1 VTIDY
6 RSIALMLPIVTLVC
20 VLGMVLYQA
29 AAPRSR
35 SLRLWTIGFSGI
47 ALGLLTI
54 IARPA
59 VPLIVSAPL
68 GNLVT
73 FAGAILI
80 CLGLRMFF
88 GRSTSLTWPWLL
100 AAVLVSANA
109 ACVVLDLP
117 NLRFAASNT
126 GHGLFTGWLA
136 VEFLRGRGNA
146 GIRLAAASI
155 SGLVS
160 AYFLAGAVFYTVQ
173 PGAAVIFAAHFF
185 GGPGYAV
192 AMVWTIALTFLLLT
206 MAALR
211 TSQDLRLSESTLRA
225 ALDALAEGVVTHD
238 AKGTITS
245 ANRAAAEILGLAE
258 ADLVGRGIPDARWQA
273 VGSDGRPL
281 EDEAFPALH
290 TLRTGQPVR
299 DAVMGLAV
307 PDGGRRWV
315 SVNTAP
321 VARTDLAVPHDTV
334 LVTSFSDITERLTR
348 EADLEQSRA
357 DLARSLDN
365 LTFTQDAM
373 DNSVDG
379 IFWVRATD
387 GRLAYV
393 NKVVARK
400 LGYDRD
406 ELMALSWSDID
417 DGLPLEGLSAL
428 LADKG
433 SDGFAALESRHRTR
447 AGRLIEVE
455 LNVRQGCRDGE
466 PLLIISARDVSELA
480 ALSRHFVALMVTT
493 QDYISI
499 TDANQRFVGGSQAL
513 ARLAGLASWRDLLG
527 KTDAEL
533 FPSDQAAI
541 FMAEERRILDGES
554 PGLDLERTVTNNAG
568 ETRWIH
574 SQKYPIRDARGAI
587 VGMLA
592 ITRDIT
598 ARREAEEA
606 LNRNR
611 LLLESVLEN
620 SPALIYAKDADG
632 RYIFVNRQWE
642 DKFDRRREAAI
653 GQTDA
658 ELFPPDTAEL
668 FLANDRAAI
677 SCGRAMQFE
686 ETTPDIDAD
695 TVLLSIKVPL
705 IDQSGALEGL
715 CGIATDIADRKHI
728 EQQLSAQVS
737 ELADARR
744 ASLNMMSDLAEERR
758 LAEDLRARAE
768 AANQSKSAFL
778 AAMSHEIRTP
788 MNGVI
793 GMIDLLSTTEMGD
806 DQRGMVNTVRES
818 AFSLLHI
825 LNDILDFSK
834 IEAGK
839 LSLESIPL
847 SIGAIMEGVTE
858 TLLSTA
864 TRKGVQLSLYIDPA
878 GPGCV
883 MGDPVRLRQILFNLV
898 GNAIKFT
905 KTTDETLGRVGLRVD
920 DLGPEHD
927 ESGRKTGR
935 ALVAISIIDNGIGMS
950 AEAQAQLFTPFTQAD
965 QSTTRR
971 FGGTGLGLSICKTL
985 TDLMGGTITVDS
997 AEGRGSTFTVTV
1009 PFEVVEDETATDDI
1023 DLSGLRVL
1031 QCARFADTRE
1041 AVERYC
1047 RAAGAEVTCADALDR
1062 LLEQAN
1068 AADIIVLTD
1077 AWGLAERD
1085 AAVGSVRAVAQ
1096 RPRFVLLSADRS
1108 AKRGLI
1114 EPDTVVVEAR
1124 PMLRSSFLRAMATA
1138 AGRMSPVPEAATVPA
1153 EADPS
1158 ETGAAPTVESART
1171 DGRLILVA
1179 EDNPTNQ
1186 DVIGRQLALLGYACE
1201 TAGNGQEALTLLE
1214 AGGYALL
1221 LTDCHMPVMD
1231 GFELTETIREREAG
1245 GSVHLPIIA
1254 ITANAL
1260 QGEAERCLSCGMD
1273 DYMAKPLEM
1282 ARLREVLAR
1291 WMPAPAAAKA
1301 DPDETRRSYDGWK
1314 TADRPAPVGLLP
1326 PEGGGREGGVAT
1338 PETPAQISSTP
1349 QSFSTPPQPSPIQGR
1364 EIGSHQDNPPDAHAA
1379 PHDRSRSHPEN
1390 DCDDTGAPDAAAS
1403 GPEPP
1408 SSTVIDLRALTDI
1421 FGDDAATIGEILDAF
1436 IDPAQAIAAD
1446 LDAAVANDDSDG
1458 VKAAAHKLKSAARS
1472 IGAHGLAD
1480 LCQALET
1487 VGKDANLAEIRY
1499 KYSGFSGELEKVI
1512 AEIGARP
1519 AVPVTTVPPS
1529 E

>member
-1 VTIDY
+1 MIDY
-6 RSIALMLPIVTLVC
+6 RSIALMLPVVTLVC

-35 SLRLWTIGFSGI
+35 SLRFWTAGFIVIGL
-47 ALGLLTI
+47 ALAI
-54 IARPA
+54 
-59 VPLIVSAPL
+59 IVSRPIIPMLISAPM
-68 GNLVT
+68 GNLT
-73 FAGAILI
+73 AYAGEVLI
-80 CLGLRMFF
+80 CLGLRLFF
-88 GRSTSLTWPWLL
+88 GRSTNLVWPWVLTILL
-100 AAVLVSANA
+100 TLGNA

-117 NLRFAASNT
+117 HERLSIANL
-126 GHGLFTGWLA
+126 GHGVFTGWLA
-136 VEFLRGRGNA
+136 LEFLRGRGNNR
-146 GIRLAAASI
+146 IRLVAAFI
-155 SGLVS
+155 SGSVA
-160 AYFLAGAVFYTVQ
+160 AYFITSSVYYSNHLSA
-173 PGAAVIFAAHFF
+173 PEIFGPHIF
-185 GGPGYAV
+185 GGPAYLISAV
-192 AMVWTIALTFLLLT
+192 WIIALSFLLLT

-211 TSQDLRLSESTLRA
+211 TNQTIQAQKATLGA

-238 AKGTITS
+238 AQGTITS
-245 ANRAAAEILGLAE
+245 ANRAATEILGLPE
-258 ADLVGRGIPDARWQA
+258 ADLVGRGILDARWQA
-273 VGSDGRPL
+273 VAADGTAL
-281 EDEAFPALH
+281 ADEAFPALH

-299 DAVMGLAV
+299 NATMGLTG

-321 VARTDLAVPHDTV
+321 VARTDFGAARDTV
-334 LVTSFSDITERLTR
+334 VVTSFSDITDRLTR

-357 DLARSLDN
+357 DLARSLAD
-365 LTFTQDAM
+365 LTFTQETM

-379 IFWVRATD
+379 VFWVRAAD
-387 GRLAYV
+387 GTLAYA
-393 NKVVARK
+393 NNAVARK
-400 LGYDRD
+400 LGYSRD
-406 ELMALSWSDID
+406 ALAAMTWADIDVVLTVDALS
-417 DGLPLEGLSAL
+417 ARV
-428 LADKG
+428 ADKG
-433 SDGFAALESRHRTR
+433 EDGFAALESRHRTR
-447 AGRLIEVE
+447 SGRLIEVE
-455 LNVRQGCRDGE
+455 LNARQGWRDGE
-466 PLLIISARDVSELA
+466 ALLIISARDVSELA
-480 ALSRHFVALMVTT
+480 ALSRNFVALMVTT

-499 TDANQRFVGGSQAL
+499 TDAEQRFIGGSQAL

-527 KTDAEL
+527 KTDADL
-533 FPSDQAAI
+533 FPSDQAAV
-541 FMAEERRILDGES
+541 FMAEERRILDGDI
-554 PGLDLERTVTNNAG
+554 PGLDMERTVPNNAG

-574 SQKYPIRDARGAI
+574 SQKYPIRDDRGAI
-587 VGMLA
+587 VGLLA

-642 DKFDRRREAAI
+642 EKFGRRREATI
-653 GQTDA
+653 GHTDA
-658 ELFPPDTAEL
+658 DLFPPRTADI

-677 SCGRAMQFE
+677 AAGHAMQFE
-686 ETTPDIDAD
+686 ETTPDVDAD

-705 IDQSGALEGL
+705 IAPSGAREGL
-715 CGIATDIADRKHI
+715 CGIATDIADRKRI

-744 ASLNMMSDLAEERR
+744 ATLNMMSDLAEERR

-839 LSLESIPL
+839 LTLESIPL

-864 TRKGVQLSLYIDPA
+864 TRKGVQLSLYIDPT
-878 GPGCV
+878 GPQSV
-883 MGDPVRLRQILFNLV
+883 LGDPVRLRQILFNLV

-905 KTTDETLGRVGLRVD
+905 STTQERLGRVGLRAD
-920 DLGPEHD
+920 DLGPERD
-927 ESGRKTGR
+927 EAGRETGR
-935 ALVAISIIDNGIGMS
+935 AMVALSIIDNGVGMLP
-950 AEAQAQLFTPFTQAD
+950 EAQAQLFTPFTQAD

-985 TDLMGGTITVDS
+985 TDLMGGTITLDS
-997 AEGRGSTFTVTV
+997 AEGRGSTFTVTL
-1009 PFEVVEDETATDDI
+1009 PFRIADNEAGEADI
-1023 DLSGLRVL
+1023 DLSGVRVL
-1031 QCARFADTRE
+1031 QCPRFADTRE

-1047 RAAGAEVTCADALDR
+1047 RAAGATVASVDRPDRVAARADD
-1062 LLEQAN
+1062 
-1068 AADIIVLTD
+1068 ADIIVLTD
-1077 AWGLAERD
+1077 AWGIAERD
-1085 AAVGSVRAVAQ
+1085 AVVEAVRATAD
-1096 RPRFVLLSADRS
+1096 RARFVLLSADRS
-1108 AKRGLI
+1108 AKRGLVA
-1114 EPDTVVVEAR
+1114 PDTVVVEAR

-1138 AGRMSPVPEAATVPA
+1138 AGRMSPAVDDSALPA
-1153 EADPS
+1153 DADLDGAS
-1158 ETGAAPTVESART
+1158 AAPTAGAART
-1171 DGRLILVA
+1171 EGRLILVA
-1179 EDNPTNQ
+1179 EDNPTNT

-1201 TAGNGQEALTLLE
+1201 TAENGQEALTLLE
-1214 AGGYALL
+1214 TGGHALL

-1231 GFELTETIREREAG
+1231 GFELTETIRRRESG
-1245 GSVHLPIIA
+1245 GLVHLPIIA

-1291 WMPAPAAAKA
+1291 WMPGRAAATAKA
-1301 DPDETRRSYDGWK
+1301 HRDE
-1314 TADRPAPVGLLP
+1314 
-1326 PEGGGREGGVAT
+1326 
-1338 PETPAQISSTP
+1338 
-1349 QSFSTPPQPSPIQGR
+1349 
-1364 EIGSHQDNPPDAHAA
+1364 
-1379 PHDRSRSHPEN
+1379 
-1390 DCDDTGAPDAAAS
+1390 TGAPDATESAQ
-1403 GPEPP
+1403 ELP
-1408 SSTVIDLRALTDI
+1408 SSEVIDLRALTDV

-1436 IDPAQAIAAD
+1436 IDPARAIAAE
-1446 LDAAVANDDSDG
+1446 LDAAVTAGNADG
-1458 VKAAAHKLKSAARS
+1458 VNAAAHKLKSAARS
-1472 IGAHGLAD
+1472 IGAHALAE
-1480 LCQALET
+1480 LCQALENA
-1487 VGKDANLAEIRY
+1487 GKVTSLPEIQQE
-1499 KYSGFSGELEKVI
+1499 YSGFSPELEKVI
-1512 AEIGARP
+1512 HEIRARRAPP
-1519 AVPVTTVPPS
+1519 AAAPPS